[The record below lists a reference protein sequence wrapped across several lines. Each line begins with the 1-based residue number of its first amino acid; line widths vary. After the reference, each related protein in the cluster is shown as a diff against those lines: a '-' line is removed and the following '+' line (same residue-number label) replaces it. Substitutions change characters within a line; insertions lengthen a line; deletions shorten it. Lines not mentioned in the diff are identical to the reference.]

1 MTVEELFVEGELIV
15 DAGRE
20 GDEKVISKDNKMFMV
35 CLCNGMFYK
44 INLSPCE
51 LISIITAYFPVYA
64 RAE

>member
-44 INLSPCE
+44 INLSP
-51 LISIITAYFPVYA
+51 
-64 RAE
+64 